1 MQIAKNDLNN
11 REEHM
16 ARVEDKIERDLL
28 LVIGTAIEDKL
39 QDQVRRLISCSREYR
54 VFQARRRAGIK
65 LWVLTGDKVDT
76 AKNIGYSCRLLTNQ
90 GMELLQYPK
99 DAPDLYLENLNLRKR
114 QEAAIQ
120 AGLKTAVLV
129 EGVTIARMA
138 RSEHIEMNELVVAY
152 LVVRYFTAR
161 E

>member
-1 MQIAKNDLNN
+1 
-11 REEHM
+11 
-16 ARVEDKIERDLL
+16 
-28 LVIGTAIEDKL
+28 
-39 QDQVRRLISCSREYR
+39 
-54 VFQARRRAGIK
+54 
-65 LWVLTGDKVDT
+65 
-76 AKNIGYSCRLLTNQ
+76 
-90 GMELLQYPK
+90 MELLLYPK

-129 EGVTIARMA
+129 EGVTIARLA